1 MIPKI
6 NYQSRNAE
14 VDGTVKRM
22 LNAWNS
28 AGIVDDA
35 HLATIFNLVDAGE
48 KKLLTAINRSKAESQ
63 LEEKDEVRDN
73 QFRLLYNLVQGGLGH
88 PDPLVRGAAQKL
100 FAILDKYSMAI
111 INENYVTE
119 SSLLGSL
126 LEELSDTSLETS
138 IAAVSG
144 CAELIAAL
152 QAAQD
157 DFENIRTAYE
167 KEKDLD
173 SKTVNAT
180 TLKKQIVRTINKK
193 LVPYLRVVSENDDA
207 KYGGLAGT
215 LTQIIADNN
224 EVVKKR
230 LADAEPVAG

>member
-6 NYQSRNAE
+6 NYKSRNAE
-14 VDGTVKRM
+14 VDGTAKRM
-22 LNAWNS
+22 INAWNS
-28 AGIVDDA
+28 AGIANDA
-35 HLATIFNLVDAGE
+35 HLTTIFDLVDAGE

-73 QFRLLYNLVQGGLGH
+73 QFRLLYNLVQGALGH
-88 PDPLVRGAAQKL
+88 PDPLVRTAAEKL
-100 FAILDKYSMAI
+100 FAIFDRYSLAI
-111 INENYVTE
+111 VNENYVTE

-126 LEELSDTSLETS
+126 LEELSDASLETS
-138 IAAVSG
+138 VAAVSG
-144 CAELIAAL
+144 CTELIAAL

-167 KEKDLD
+167 AEKDQD
-173 SKTVNAT
+173 SKADSAT
-180 TLKKQIVRTINKK
+180 TLKKQLLRTVNKK
-193 LVPYLRVVSENDDA
+193 LVAYLQVVLENDEA

-224 EVVKKR
+224 AVVKKR
-230 LADAEPVAG
+230 LVDAEPVAD